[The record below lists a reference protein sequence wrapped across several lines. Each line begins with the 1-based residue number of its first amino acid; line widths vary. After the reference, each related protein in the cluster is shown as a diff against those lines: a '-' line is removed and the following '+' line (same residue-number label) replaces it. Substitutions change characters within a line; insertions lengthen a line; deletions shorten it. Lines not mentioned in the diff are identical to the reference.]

1 MNLRFFA
8 DGVSWLVSIEGNM
21 NKNELKKLLK
31 PLVKECI
38 QEVLIEDG
46 LLTEVVSQVAS
57 GMSRPQ
63 TVQTKQKKTNDN
75 LFNEDLQM
83 KRKSQEVNKKL
94 QEHRKKLLDSIG
106 KDSYNGVDLFEGTEP
121 LKESG
126 SPGQQHRTNVL
137 GDDPTDAGV
146 DISSLMGQATQIWK
160 AIK

>member
-1 MNLRFFA
+1 MK
-8 DGVSWLVSIEGNM
+8 
-21 NKNELKKLLK
+21 KNELKKLLK

-63 TVQTKQKKTNDN
+63 TAQTAQKKPDDN

-83 KRKSQEVNKKL
+83 KRKTQEVNKKL
-94 QEHRKKLLDSIG
+94 QEHRKRLLDSIG
-106 KDSYNGVDLFEGTEP
+106 SDAYNGVDLFEGTEP
-121 LKESG
+121 IRESRSVG
-126 SPGQQHRTNVL
+126 GTSIPSTL

-146 DISSLMGQATQIWK
+146 DISSLLGQASKVWK
-160 AIK
+160 AIKQDLT

>member
-1 MNLRFFA
+1 MK
-8 DGVSWLVSIEGNM
+8 LVTHQTGPEG
-21 NKNELKKLLK
+21 KQVRK
-31 PLVKECI
+31 
-38 QEVLIEDG
+38 VLIEEG
-46 LLTEVVSQVAS
+46 LLTEVVSQVTAGLS
-57 GMSRPQ
+57 
-63 TVQTKQKKTNDN
+63 KQPIVENIPKKRNDK

-83 KRKSQEVNKKL
+83 KRKSQEVNRKL
-94 QEHRKKLLDSIG
+94 LEHRKKLLDSIG